1 MDWRHIMAAGELK
14 PKSFRIDDATAE
26 KFKDISAAIGGNQQ
40 ETLSKLIE
48 AYEFQNGKAVLT
60 EKKADIEQFETYIGA
75 LTRMYMGSLEDNQN
89 LSETIRMQ
97 YDALLHSKDSVIQDL
112 QNKLKTAK
120 EKDTECKQLIAQV
133 GELQEKIQNIQS
145 MLTDKEQL
153 NRTLTDNCN
162 ELRKKVN
169 DLQSKLQE
177 VDTLSDDLRTVT
189 AERDRMKHELQ
200 LQKLEMQQKHQ
211 EEIQNLQQQ
220 KIAEIDKYQ
229 AKLRQEQEATSE
241 LIQRKQQEIDEY
253 QRKYFELLEQKNQ
266 A

>member
-1 MDWRHIMAAGELK
+1 MAAGELK

-112 QNKLKTAK
+112 QNKL
-120 EKDTECKQLIAQV
+120 
-133 GELQEKIQNIQS
+133 
-145 MLTDKEQL
+145 
-153 NRTLTDNCN
+153 
-162 ELRKKVN
+162 
-169 DLQSKLQE
+169 
-177 VDTLSDDLRTVT
+177 
-189 AERDRMKHELQ
+189 
-200 LQKLEMQQKHQ
+200 
-211 EEIQNLQQQ
+211 
-220 KIAEIDKYQ
+220 
-229 AKLRQEQEATSE
+229 
-241 LIQRKQQEIDEY
+241 
-253 QRKYFELLEQKNQ
+253 
-266 A
+266 